1 MPKFWGS
8 TVRHR
13 EPTGALDGFAEGA
26 KSFAYGFGDGFGGLV
41 YKPVLG
47 GKKDVSEVHIV
58 SCWSR
63 GLVTEHVSTGTGMGR
78 CR

>member
-26 KSFAYGFGDGFGGLV
+26 KSFVYGFGDGFGGLV

-47 GKKDVSEVHIV
+47 GKKDVSEMNI
-58 SCWSR
+58 
-63 GLVTEHVSTGTGMGR
+63 LHVG
-78 CR
+78 